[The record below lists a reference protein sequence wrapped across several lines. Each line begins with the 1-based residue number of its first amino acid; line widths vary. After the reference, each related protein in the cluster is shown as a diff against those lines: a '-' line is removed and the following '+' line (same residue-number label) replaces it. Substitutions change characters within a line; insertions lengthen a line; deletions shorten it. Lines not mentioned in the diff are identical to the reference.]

1 MVGWPEREPRVWL
14 GGQRGNLGTRGGWP
28 GGGWPEREPRVWL
41 GGQRGNLGCGW
52 VDREGT

>member
-1 MVGWPEREPRVWL
+1 MVGWPERESRDTVE
-14 GGQRGNLGTRGGWP
+14 GGQ
-28 GGGWPEREPRVWL
+28 VV